1 MQTLASQLDVP
12 TGRVSALEFALP
24 LATLFDLNPGIAIA
38 FALNLEL
45 PICSPT
51 GLRIAFELEIALDSS
66 SARSSVYSSVL
77 ERTEAVQI
85 RTSFLTAL
93 RPL

>member
-1 MQTLASQLDVP
+1 MQAPVSQLDVP

-24 LATLFDLNPGIAIA
+24 LATLFDLTLDMAIA
-38 FALNLEL
+38 FALDLES

-51 GLRIAFELEIALDSS
+51 GLRIVSELEIALDSS
-66 SARSSVYSSVL
+66 SAFSSVNSSVL
-77 ERTEAVQI
+77 AKTEAGQI